1 MTVPPTTY
9 NFLTNCYL
17 PEDAQAKDWLGGR
30 DLEGD
35 GGEPVR
41 PDVPAQRG
49 PEGGDPARVVAEVP
63 RAEVLDVMEHGRACP
78 GHGAHV

>member
-1 MTVPPTTY
+1 MTVPPTTN

-41 PDVPAQRG
+41 ADILAQSR
-49 PEGGDPARVVAEVP
+49 PEGGHTARVVAEVP
-63 RAEVLDVMEHGRACP
+63 RADVLQGVITR
-78 GHGAHV
+78 